1 VTLKD
6 ANTGLTNTNRI
17 RFINVHAKSNLS
29 PVLTSYARRQDGAHA
44 LDSLL
49 KAAYPTDNVMIL
61 GDYNDDLNET
71 ITAGVNPPVSSWNA
85 FTITDSTLYK
95 FPTKPLS
102 PMGQHSDVNYSSV
115 IDNVIINNAL
125 ASWYLP
131 SSATVLSNVASL
143 VTNYGTTTTDHY
155 PVFSQFS
162 FTPPVPLPVTLVSF
176 TGVRVDQTSQLTWV
190 TTSESNSKL
199 FNIQRSSNGG
209 SFTTIG
215 TVAAQGNTSAT
226 TTYNYTDAQPLSGDN
241 YYRLQQVDING
252 KFTYSNIVRMFF
264 SNSITLQINPNP
276 AHGTANLNIGNST
289 QVLSVQLYN
298 LNGGLLEQWQVTPGQ
313 TTLQMDVSALAKG
326 LYTVKA
332 VSTTGV
338 VMQKLLVQ

>member
-1 VTLKD
+1 
-6 ANTGLTNTNRI
+6 
-17 RFINVHAKSNLS
+17 
-29 PVLTSYARRQDGAHA
+29 
-44 LDSLL
+44 
-49 KAAYPTDNVMIL
+49 
-61 GDYNDDLNET
+61 
-71 ITAGVNPPVSSWNA
+71 VSSWNA

-102 PMGQHSDVNYSSV
+102 PMGQHSDVSYSSV
-115 IDNVIINNAL
+115 IDNVIVNNAL

-131 SSATVLSNVASL
+131 SSATVLSNVATL

-162 FTPPVPLPVTLVSF
+162 FTPPIPLPVTLESF
-176 TGVRVDQTSQLTWV
+176 TGVRVDQTSKLTWI

-199 FNIQRSSNGG
+199 FNIQRSNNGAA
-209 SFTTIG
+209 FTTIG

-226 TTYNYTDAQPLSGDN
+226 TTYNYTDAQPLDGDN

-252 KFTYSNIVRMFF
+252 KFTYSNIIRLNF

-276 AHGTANLNIGNST
+276 AHGTAYLNIGNAN
-289 QVLSVQLYN
+289 QVLSIQLYN

-313 TTLQMDVSALAKG
+313 TTLQIDVSALAKG